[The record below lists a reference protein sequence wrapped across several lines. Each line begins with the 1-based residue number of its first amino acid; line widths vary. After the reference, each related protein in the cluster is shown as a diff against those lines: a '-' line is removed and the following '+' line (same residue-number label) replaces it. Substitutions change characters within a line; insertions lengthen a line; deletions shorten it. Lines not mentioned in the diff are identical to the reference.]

1 MYQIYLDAVRA
12 AGYNEGKIAISKG
25 GCFME
30 KRGRIIH
37 PKDARVAMEDQELV
51 REYVRTDKITFG
63 VSRLQPGGVGA
74 LDPGHAEADEIFFCA
89 QGHVLCYFP
98 EDDTYYELEQ
108 GDALVIPPAT
118 GHKLFNIGDEPAVVT
133 WSCAPHP

>member
-1 MYQIYLDAVRA
+1 
-12 AGYNEGKIAISKG
+12 
-25 GCFME
+25 ME

-37 PKDARVAMEDQELV
+37 PKDAKVAMEDQELV

-63 VSRLQPGGVGA
+63 VSRLMPGAVGA
-74 LDPGHAEADEIFFCA
+74 LDPGHTEADEIFYCA
-89 QGHVLCYFP
+89 EGHVLCYFP

-118 GHKLFNIGDEPAVVT
+118 GHKLFNIGDESAVVT